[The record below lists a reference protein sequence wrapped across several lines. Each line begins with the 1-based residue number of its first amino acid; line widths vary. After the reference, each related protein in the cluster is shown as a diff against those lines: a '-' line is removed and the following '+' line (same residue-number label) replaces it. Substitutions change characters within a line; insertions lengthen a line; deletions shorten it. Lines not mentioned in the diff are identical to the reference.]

1 VRNLLLLWGFAGG
14 REGAWVEVRVEN
26 KGLGLGYCGC

>member
-1 VRNLLLLWGFAGG
+1 VRNLLLLWGFAG
-14 REGAWVEVRVEN
+14 EGAWVEVRVEN